1 MRPLLNLTG
10 VTFVVLQAGP
20 ARSDIVVT
28 PLPSEVIDL
37 GEELDDLAT
46 TTAIMSELDLVISFC
61 TAPLHLAGARGVTT
75 WALLP
80 SAPYTSRPRHRLFGR
95 KTGGWYLIDFARSRH
110 ANPSAY
116 QSALRAAGIIPAARK
131 IDPLIDGRAAGILL
145 IPRAAA
151 TPTLRAY
158 QSALRAAGI
167 TSPGCSIVPTAPDTQ
182 PCGCIG
188 KSSLAGTGRA

>member
-80 SAPYTSRPRHRLFGR
+80 SAPYTSRPRHRLFGQ

-110 ANPSAY
+110 ANPTRIPVSPSGRWY
-116 QSALRAAGIIPAARK
+116 YTSRPKDRPSDRRAGGWY
-131 IDPLIDGRAAGILL
+131 LIDSARSRHANPTRIPVSPSGRWYYFPGLL
-145 IPRAAA
+145 DRSDCA
-151 TPTLRAY
+151 
-158 QSALRAAGI
+158 
-167 TSPGCSIVPTAPDTQ
+167 
-182 PCGCIG
+182 
-188 KSSLAGTGRA
+188 